1 MGGTEGR
8 ASGVVAQLS
17 DRPRATPDCHDCPHA
32 VARNSPGCFRGRSY
46 TPTVAVGTGAQ
57 RPDATERVMELMMY
71 LLARDVPKTRE
82 EIWRDTG
89 LYAPDGN
96 TDLLL
101 MQSARAT
108 FERDKAVIRNLGVRI
123 TESMEHDGATSY
135 TIRRSDYF
143 LPDLGLTPDEQM
155 ALQFAAAH
163 VDIGE
168 SWDLEAVAKLTSAA
182 DVAGA
187 HAAASSSASAGVEL
201 DIASA
206 ADAEARALLPALA
219 AAAADRAE
227 IRFRYTGRDRE
238 VSPLG
243 LLGRSPHWYL
253 AALEGD
259 IAKTFRVDRMEG
271 DVKIG
276 DPGAFAERSDI
287 DVAGL
292 LPSDPMLIDFGDDF
306 VALVHVDAV
315 VAQQPAA
322 ERGEVI
328 AHHDDGSVT
337 VEVHVRNRT
346 GFRTW
351 LLDMGR
357 HAVVL
362 EPPELVDDVVAWL
375 HALST
380 EADAVGPRAEGEG
393 LR

>member
-1 MGGTEGR
+1 
-8 ASGVVAQLS
+8 
-17 DRPRATPDCHDCPHA
+17 
-32 VARNSPGCFRGRSY
+32 
-46 TPTVAVGTGAQ
+46 
-57 RPDATERVMELMMY
+57 MY

-89 LYAPDGN
+89 LYAPDGT
-96 TDLLL
+96 TDRLLL
-101 MQSARAT
+101 QSARAT
-108 FERDKAVIRNLGVRI
+108 FERDKAVIRNLGVHI
-123 TESMEHDGATSY
+123 TESVEHDGATSY

-143 LPDLGLTPDEQM
+143 LPDLGLTAEEQM

-168 SWDLEAVAKLTSAA
+168 TWDLEAVAKLTSAA
-182 DVAGA
+182 DGVGA
-187 HAAASSSASAGVEL
+187 HAGTSSSASVGVEL
-201 DIASA
+201 DTASA
-206 ADAEARALLPALA
+206 ADAEARALLPTLA
-219 AAAADRAE
+219 AAAADRSE
-227 IRFRYTGRDRE
+227 VRFRYSGRDRA

-276 DPGAFAERSDI
+276 DSGAFAERSDI

-306 VALVHVDAV
+306 VARVHLDAV

-322 ERGEVI
+322 ERGEVMK
-328 AHHDDGSVT
+328 HHDDGSVT
-337 VEVHVRNRT
+337 VGVHVRNRT

-357 HAVVL
+357 HAIVL
-362 EPPELVDDVVAWL
+362 EPPELVDDVVGWL
-375 HALST
+375 HALAA
-380 EADAVGPRAEGEG
+380 EADVARPNAVDEDAQ
-393 LR
+393 